1 MNETTNV
8 YSSLSDQAKFRLN
21 EINKIKDH
29 FNSKVKKKWVK
40 RIAAFDYFGLSET
53 TGVVSKY
60 FFTNIIGVPVERASA
75 SSSLLFSFTTG
86 IINKLLKI
94 TRNEKRNNKIVMLAK
109 SKSNRIEIVISQA
122 VIDLEFSHEE

>member
-8 YSSLSDQAKFRLN
+8 YSSLSDLAKFRLN

-75 SSSLLFSFTTG
+75 SFSLLFSFTTG

-109 SKSNRIEIVISQA
+109 SKLNRIEIVISQA
-122 VIDLEFSHEE
+122 VIDLRI

>member
-60 FFTNIIGVPVERASA
+60 FFTNVIGVPVERASA
-75 SSSLLFSFTTG
+75 SFSLLFSFTTG

-109 SKSNRIEIVISQA
+109 SKLNRIEIVISQA
-122 VIDLEFSHEE
+122 VIDLRI

>member
-1 MNETTNV
+1 MNETTNA
-8 YSSLSDQAKFRLN
+8 YSSLSDQTKFRLN
-21 EINKIKDH
+21 EINKIKDYL
-29 FNSKVKKKWVK
+29 NSEAKKKWVK

-75 SSSLLFSFTTG
+75 SFSLLFSFTTG
-86 IINKLLKI
+86 IIKKLLKI

-109 SKSNRIEIVISQA
+109 SKFNRIEIVISQA
-122 VIDLEFSHEE
+122 VTDLELRHEE

>member
-75 SSSLLFSFTTG
+75 SFSLLFPFTTG

-109 SKSNRIEIVISQA
+109 SKLNRIEIVISQA
-122 VIDLEFSHEE
+122 VIDLRI

>member
-53 TGVVSKY
+53 TGVVFKY

-75 SSSLLFSFTTG
+75 SFSLLFSFTTG

-109 SKSNRIEIVISQA
+109 SKLNRIEIVISQA
-122 VIDLEFSHEE
+122 VIDLRI

>member
-8 YSSLSDQAKFRLN
+8 YSSLSDQTKFWLN
-21 EINKIKDH
+21 VINKIKDY
-29 FNSKVKKKWVK
+29 FNSEVKKKWIK

-53 TGVVSKY
+53 SGVVSKY

-75 SSSLLFSFTTG
+75 SFSLLFSFTTG
-86 IINKLLKI
+86 IIKKLLKI

-109 SKSNRIEIVISQA
+109 SKLNRIEIVISQA
-122 VIDLEFSHEE
+122 VIDLRI

>member
-8 YSSLSDQAKFRLN
+8 YSSLSDQTKFWLN
-21 EINKIKDH
+21 VINKIKDY
-29 FNSKVKKKWVK
+29 FNSEVKKKWIK

-53 TGVVSKY
+53 SGVVSKY

-75 SSSLLFSFTTG
+75 SFSLLFSFTTG

>member
-1 MNETTNV
+1 M
-8 YSSLSDQAKFRLN
+8 SK
-21 EINKIKDH
+21 KD
-29 FNSKVKKKWVK
+29 
-40 RIAAFDYFGLSET
+40 RCFDYFGLSET

-75 SSSLLFSFTTG
+75 SFSLLFSFTTG

-109 SKSNRIEIVISQA
+109 SKLNRIEIVISQA
-122 VIDLEFSHEE
+122 VIDLRI

>member
-40 RIAAFDYFGLSET
+40 RISAFDYFGLSET

-75 SSSLLFSFTTG
+75 SFSLLFPFTTG

>member
-21 EINKIKDH
+21 EINKTKDH

-75 SSSLLFSFTTG
+75 SFSLLFSFTTG

-109 SKSNRIEIVISQA
+109 SKLNRIEIVISQA
-122 VIDLEFSHEE
+122 VIDLRI

>member
-8 YSSLSDQAKFRLN
+8 YSRLSDQAKFRLN

-75 SSSLLFSFTTG
+75 SFSLLFSFTTG

-109 SKSNRIEIVISQA
+109 SKLNRIEIVISQA
-122 VIDLEFSHEE
+122 VIDLRI

>member
-1 MNETTNV
+1 MK
-8 YSSLSDQAKFRLN
+8 S
-21 EINKIKDH
+21 IK
-29 FNSKVKKKWVK
+29 SKTILILKLKKKWVK

-109 SKSNRIEIVISQA
+109 SKLNRIEIVISQA
-122 VIDLEFSHEE
+122 VIDLRI

>member
-75 SSSLLFSFTTG
+75 SFSLLFSFTTG
-86 IINKLLKI
+86 IIKKLLKI

>member
-8 YSSLSDQAKFRLN
+8 YSSLSDQTKFWLN
-21 EINKIKDH
+21 VINKIKDY
-29 FNSKVKKKWVK
+29 FNSEVKKKWVK
-40 RIAAFDYFGLSET
+40 RIAAFDYFSLSET
-53 TGVVSKY
+53 SGVVSKY

-75 SSSLLFSFTTG
+75 SFSLLFSFTTG
-86 IINKLLKI
+86 IIKKLLKI

>member
-75 SSSLLFSFTTG
+75 SFSLLFSFTTG

-94 TRNEKRNNKIVMLAK
+94 TRNEKRNNKIVMQAK
-109 SKSNRIEIVISQA
+109 SKLNRIEIVISQA
-122 VIDLEFSHEE
+122 VIDLRI

>member
-8 YSSLSDQAKFRLN
+8 YSSLSDQTKFWLN
-21 EINKIKDH
+21 VINKIKDY
-29 FNSKVKKKWVK
+29 FNSEVKKKWIK

-53 TGVVSKY
+53 SGVVSKY

-75 SSSLLFSFTTG
+75 SFSLLFSFTTG
-86 IINKLLKI
+86 IIKKLLKI

>member
-75 SSSLLFSFTTG
+75 SFSLLFSFTTG

>member
-40 RIAAFDYFGLSET
+40 RISAFDYFGLSET

-75 SSSLLFSFTTG
+75 SFSLLFSFTTG

-109 SKSNRIEIVISQA
+109 SKLNRIEIVISQA
-122 VIDLEFSHEE
+122 VIDLRI

>member
-75 SSSLLFSFTTG
+75 SFSLLFSFTTG

-109 SKSNRIEIVISQA
+109 SKLNRIEIVISQA
-122 VIDLEFSHEE
+122 VIDLRI